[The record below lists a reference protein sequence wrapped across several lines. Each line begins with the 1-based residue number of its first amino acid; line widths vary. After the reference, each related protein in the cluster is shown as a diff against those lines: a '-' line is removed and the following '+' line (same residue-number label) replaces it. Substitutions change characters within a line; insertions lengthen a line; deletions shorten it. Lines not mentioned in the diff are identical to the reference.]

1 MRTMSYMRVLNFSTA
16 VHCLMRELRYRP
28 AKRDNACM
36 LAVVSWKCDCGMNV
50 KAMYETGGKTSLRCP
65 ESLCKNIHDVEGE
78 ITELWIKDDSTD
90 WRPQEVRSLI
100 VH

>member
-1 MRTMSYMRVLNFSTA
+1 
-16 VHCLMRELRYRP
+16 
-28 AKRDNACM
+28 M

>member
-1 MRTMSYMRVLNFSTA
+1 
-16 VHCLMRELRYRP
+16 
-28 AKRDNACM
+28 
-36 LAVVSWKCDCGMNV
+36 MNV